1 MVAIRSGAPQT
12 AHTALRRRALDL
24 LARREYSRAELAC
37 KLARQGAAPAQVA
50 AVLDECAAQ
59 GLQSDARF
67 AEALVA
73 SRVRRGQG
81 ALRIRRELAER
92 GVAEALIEAA
102 LAGAGADWCAL
113 AREVYRRKYGAEPA
127 ADWPERARRARF
139 LGYRGFDADV
149 IREVLAMEDEPQAPE
164 GQP

>member
-1 MVAIRSGAPQT
+1 MAIRSGSPGT
-12 AHTALRRRALDL
+12 VDPTVRKRALDL
-24 LARREYSRAELAC
+24 LARREYSRSELAS
-37 KLARQGAAPAQVA
+37 KLTQRGAAPAQVA

-92 GVAEALIEAA
+92 GVAETLIEAA
-102 LAGAGADWCAL
+102 LAQAEVDWRAL
-113 AREVYRRKYGAEPA
+113 ARDLCRRKYGAEPA

-149 IREVLAMEDEPQAPE
+149 IREVLAMAAETDGE
-164 GQP
+164 QP

>member
-1 MVAIRSGAPQT
+1 MAIRSGAPET
-12 AHTALRRRALDL
+12 ADAALRRRALDL
-24 LARREYSRAELAC
+24 LARREYSRAELARR
-37 KLARQGAAPAQVA
+37 LARQGAAPDRVA

-73 SRVRRGQG
+73 SRARRGQG

-92 GVAEALIEAA
+92 GVAEAVIEAA
-102 LAGAGADWCAL
+102 LAGAGVDWCAL
-113 AREVYRRKYGAEPA
+113 AREVCRRKYGAEPA

-149 IREVLAMEDEPQAPE
+149 IGEVLAMAAAAQAPE
-164 GQP
+164 ERR